1 MNVVDAP
8 AHLVERDCVGSQ
20 SLGMLLL
27 NSSAIAFA
35 AIRGGRIVFCNAAF
49 HTMFQADG
57 LIGVCL
63 GDIVLDTDGDRLI
76 EALAAAENA
85 PTRYFGIGQRRDDAP
100 FHLEL
105 YLAREVLDGEPIVIA
120 FAWDITEQHR
130 SREQLT
136 YLAYTDPL
144 TGLANHAL
152 FADRLHQ
159 AVLLARRHGMAF
171 AVLMLDLDGFKAI
184 NDTYGHEMGDV
195 ALQLVGRRFQGCI
208 REGDT
213 LARIGGDEFAVLLT
227 GLTDQQGP
235 ALVAQRMIDALAGPL
250 DLGTHCVG
258 IGTSIGIAAWGEH
271 AESVDALLAAAD
283 TAMYRAK
290 RSRRHRYCWATRR
303 SGADML
309 SLPPLAWSTA
319 HAVGIKEID
328 DQHVHLAGLI
338 DRLSAAL
345 RDGLDGD
352 AIPSSLNELVSF
364 TAFHFATEERLM
376 EQHEIADLARHRAE
390 HRSLL
395 HDIQNLQVD
404 GDVTS
409 ISLIL
414 RYLQEWLLRHVDGLD
429 RQLGQTLIALGYHSG
444 STAARPA

>member
-213 LARIGGDEFAVLLT
+213 FARIGGDEFAVLLT

-250 DLGTHCVG
+250 DLGTIASVSGPASASPPGVNTPSRSMRYSPRPTRQCTAPSAHAG
-258 IGTSIGIAAWGEH
+258 I
-271 AESVDALLAAAD
+271 D
-283 TAMYRAK
+283 TAGPPGAQALTCCH
-290 RSRRHRYCWATRR
+290 SRRWPGAPHTRSASRR
-303 SGADML
+303 S
-309 SLPPLAWSTA
+309 T
-319 HAVGIKEID
+319 
-328 DQHVHLAGLI
+328 
-338 DRLSAAL
+338 
-345 RDGLDGD
+345 
-352 AIPSSLNELVSF
+352 
-364 TAFHFATEERLM
+364 
-376 EQHEIADLARHRAE
+376 
-390 HRSLL
+390 
-395 HDIQNLQVD
+395 
-404 GDVTS
+404 
-409 ISLIL
+409 ISMCTW
-414 RYLQEWLLRHVDGLD
+414 QD
-429 RQLGQTLIALGYHSG
+429 
-444 STAARPA
+444 